1 MGAALGGWHT
11 GARRPPRPPPA
22 PPPTTPPTP
31 PSPPPSPPP
40 LQALVGVEEQAA
52 ALQAFVDELKT
63 MPVAVQTD
71 AANEQHY
78 EVPTAYFQAVLGHH
92 LKYSCCLYESPSST
106 LEEAEVAALALVCER
121 AGLADGQDVLELGCG
136 WGSLSLFMAAK
147 FPGSSILAVSNS
159 RTQKVTGR
167 GGGGGLAGGRAGGSA
182 REPWSAMPS
191 RSALPSSNS
200 LFRTHL

>member
-22 PPPTTPPTP
+22 HPPNPPP
-31 PSPPPSPPP
+31 PPPSPPP
-40 LQALVGVEEQAA
+40 IQAHVGVEEQAA

-167 GGGGGLAGGRAGGSA
+167 GGGGGAGGWAGGRVGA
-182 REPWSAMPS
+182 
-191 RSALPSSNS
+191 
-200 LFRTHL
+200 

>member
-1 MGAALGGWHT
+1 M
-11 GARRPPRPPPA
+11 
-22 PPPTTPPTP
+22 
-31 PSPPPSPPP
+31 
-40 LQALVGVEEQAA
+40 EEQAA

-167 GGGGGLAGGRAGGSA
+167 GGGGGGWRGGGGAGRRVSHGRRCQAGLLCPRPTLSSA
-182 REPWSAMPS
+182 PTCR
-191 RSALPSSNS
+191 NS
-200 LFRTHL
+200 LTPPPRRGAWPT